1 LVPHW
6 RPTVARLKR
15 GPPERPIMAKVT
27 VYEYLVVDPYRIERR
42 KSRRWGTREGIE
54 SLKDFAEILEGT
66 AIEVDASAVDS
77 SGFTQLDFNPT
88 AG

>member
-1 LVPHW
+1 M
-6 RPTVARLKR
+6 
-15 GPPERPIMAKVT
+15 PIVNKVT
-27 VYEYLVVDPYRIERR
+27 VYQYIVVDPYRIERR
-42 KSRRWGTREGIE
+42 RSRRWGTREGIE
-54 SLKDFAEILEGT
+54 SLKDFAEILEST

>member
-1 LVPHW
+1 VN
-6 RPTVARLKR
+6 
-15 GPPERPIMAKVT
+15 KVT
-27 VYEYLVVDPYRIERR
+27 VYQYIVVDPYRIERR
-42 KSRRWGTREGIE
+42 RSRRWGTREGIE
-54 SLKDFAEILEGT
+54 SLKDFAEILEST

>member
-1 LVPHW
+1 
-6 RPTVARLKR
+6 
-15 GPPERPIMAKVT
+15 MNKVT
-27 VYEYLVVDPYRIERR
+27 VYQYIVLDPYRIERR

-54 SLKDFAEILEGT
+54 SLKDFAEILEST
-66 AIEVDASAVDS
+66 AIEVEASAVDS

>member
-1 LVPHW
+1 
-6 RPTVARLKR
+6 
-15 GPPERPIMAKVT
+15 MAKVT

-54 SLKDFAEILEGT
+54 SLKDFAEILEST

>member
-1 LVPHW
+1 M
-6 RPTVARLKR
+6 T
-15 GPPERPIMAKVT
+15 KVT
-27 VYEYLVVDPYRIERR
+27 VYQYLVVDSYRIERR

-54 SLKDFAEILEGT
+54 SLKDFAEILEST